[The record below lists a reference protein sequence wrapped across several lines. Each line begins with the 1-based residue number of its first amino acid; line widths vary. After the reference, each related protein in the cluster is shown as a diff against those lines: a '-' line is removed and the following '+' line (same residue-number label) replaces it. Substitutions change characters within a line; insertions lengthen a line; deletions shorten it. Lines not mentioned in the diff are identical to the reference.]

1 MLLTITSTTPP
12 ATDIGYLLHKNPV
25 RCQEYE
31 LNFGKAYVFY
41 PEATQKK
48 CTAALLLDID
58 PISMVRGKERSGT
71 SGPLTQYVNDR
82 PYVASSFLSVAI
94 AKVFGSA
101 LGGKCKYKPELVQA
115 PLILKTKISVLP
127 CRGGEKFLYNL
138 FEPLGYKIKASRH
151 PLDKVFPNWGESV
164 YYTIEL
170 EKETTVQDLLSHIYV
185 LIPVLDNNKH
195 YYVGEAELEK
205 LLSKGEGWLAKHPQR
220 EIIAK
225 RYLKFRISL
234 AREALARLTEEDDP
248 KFQEYESAA
257 SNKEDE
263 LEKDISLNEQR
274 IGAVLAAIKSS
285 DAKRILDL
293 GCGEGR
299 LLKELIQDK
308 SFTEIVGIDV
318 SVRSLEIAHKRLGLE
333 RLPDKLKN
341 RIKLLHGSLMY
352 RDERFNGFDVAAVVE
367 VIEHLDPPRL
377 EAFERVLFEYAK
389 PKKVIL
395 TTPNREYNAMW
406 ESMSETDLRHQD
418 HRFEWSRK
426 EFHAWANK
434 IAEKFG
440 YSVHFLPI
448 GPEDAK
454 VGSPTQMGV
463 FTREN

>member
-1 MLLTITSTTPP
+1 MLLTITNLKEP
-12 ATDIGYLLHKNPV
+12 ATDIGFLLHKNPV
-25 RCQEYE
+25 RCQDLK

-41 PEATQKK
+41 PEATRKK

-58 PISMVRGKERSGT
+58 PISMVRGKEGSRT
-71 SGPLTQYVNDR
+71 SGPLSQYVNDR

-94 AKVFGSA
+94 TKVFGSA
-101 LGGKCKYKPELVQA
+101 LGGSCKHRPELVKA
-115 PLILKTKISVLP
+115 RLPLTAKISVLP
-127 CRGGEKFLYNL
+127 CRGGEKFLYSL
-138 FEPLGYKIKASRH
+138 FEPLGYKITATRH
-151 PLDKVFPNWGESV
+151 SLDEVFQDWGESV

-170 EKETTVQDLLSHIYV
+170 EKETTVQELLTHIYV
-185 LIPVLDNNKH
+185 LVPVLDNSKH
-195 YYVGEAELEK
+195 YYVGQAELEN

-248 KFQEYESAA
+248 EIKEYESAA
-257 SNKEDE
+257 SDKEEE
-263 LEKDISLNEQR
+263 LEKNISLNEQR
-274 IGAVLAAIKSS
+274 LGAVLAVIKSS

-299 LLKELIQDK
+299 LLRELIQDK
-308 SFTEIVGIDV
+308 SFIEIVGVDV

-333 RLPDKLKN
+333 RLPDQIKN

-352 RDERFNGFDVAAVVE
+352 RDKRFTGYDVAAVVE

-377 EAFERVLFEYAK
+377 AAFERVLFEYAK

-395 TTPNREYNAMW
+395 TTPNREYNVMW
-406 ESMSETDLRHQD
+406 ENMSETDLRHKD
-418 HRFEWSRK
+418 HRFEWSRE
-426 EFHAWANK
+426 EFNVWANN
-434 IAEKFG
+434 IAEKYG
-440 YSVHFLPI
+440 YSVHFLSV
-448 GPEDAK
+448 GPEVAK
-454 VGSPTQMGV
+454 IGAPTQMGV